1 MVEGRGLTG
10 WREAVRALSTS
21 AARVAVGVRDR
32 CAHRISPLAAR
43 QSPPAAGDACVAPR
57 TWLRTAVLLLATA
70 GAWAADAAPAPAT
83 APAATAAPSA
93 RPLEAVAVELSA
105 VAPAINVGDPVA
117 VTFTYRWPRAW
128 TPVGPGSRAGEP
140 DPGAGLTGQFVTDL
154 PPARRLA
161 SGDEERRVYTIT
173 LAALRSGPWEV
184 PVPPFTVR
192 ETRADGSV
200 ADHAAAGTALLLQ
213 VGTEAA
219 PPQLPA
225 PRAAWTRPASDASG
239 RTMLL
244 SAAAVLLA
252 AAALTVALLLRRRA
266 LPPVQTPRQR
276 FESDWEATRVAPDG
290 KEAGARLSLALRR
303 YSGAQF
309 AFDGPGSTTRETA
322 AALRGRIPEAEQR
335 ELVRLLDQLDGLRWA
350 AEDLPATAVRP
361 LMEGARAWC
370 DGVQRRLDAEAEE
383 AARQAQARTQPAA
396 ATNTSAGAR

>member
-1 MVEGRGLTG
+1 MADHCAPRAPRPGPRAFLL
-10 WREAVRALSTS
+10 AVTILSGAAATS
-21 AARVAVGVRDR
+21 AADGA
-32 CAHRISPLAAR
+32 
-43 QSPPAAGDACVAPR
+43 PA
-57 TWLRTAVLLLATA
+57 
-70 GAWAADAAPAPAT
+70 AAPA
-83 APAATAAPSA
+83 AAAAAPSDHV
-93 RPLEAVAVELSA
+93 RDAVSVDLSA
-105 VAPAINVGDPVA
+105 AAPATNVGDPVA

-154 PPARRLA
+154 PPARRLG
-161 SGDEERRVYTIT
+161 SGDEERRVFTIT

-200 ADHAAAGTALLLQ
+200 ADHAAAGTPLLLQ

-225 PRAAWTRPASDASG
+225 PRAAWTRPASDAGG

-244 SAAAVLLA
+244 SAGAVLLV

-266 LPPVQTPRQR
+266 LPPAQTPRQR
-276 FESDWEATRVAPDG
+276 FANDWDAAGAAPDG

-350 AEDLPATAVRP
+350 AGDLPATAVRP

-383 AARQAQARTQPAA
+383 AARQAQARTPPTTASA
-396 ATNTSAGAR
+396 SAGAR